1 MARPQRGCHEG
12 KAEINAAWKRLMNQV
27 HPDKGGSNFIAK
39 QLNEAREVLLE

>member
-1 MARPQRGCHEG
+1 
-12 KAEINAAWKRLMNQV
+12 MNQV